1 VKFKLS
7 KFSVKKAISPAYDE
21 YRSKTL
27 ALFQD
32 MTKPYSLVNLILT
45 RSAICWYLGYIAY
58 IKSLSLQE
66 HST

>member
-1 VKFKLS
+1 MS
-7 KFSVKKAISPAYDE
+7 KFSVKEGISPAYDE
-21 YRSKTL
+21 YRSKTF

-32 MTKPYSLVNLILT
+32 MTKPHSLVNLILT
-45 RSAICWYLGYIAY
+45 RSAICWYLGHIAY